1 MIVREAHSADAPAI
15 GQVQVDSWRITYAG
29 IVPADYLASLSY
41 EQQGQVWERYIS
53 TLSSA
58 AAMYVAEAVT
68 REVVGFAHSGPE
80 RSGHKIY
87 TGELY
92 AIYLLAAH
100 QRQGLGRQLMRATVN
115 GLLQHGLPSML
126 VWVLA
131 DNSSRAFY
139 EALGGQQVAE
149 QEITIGEARL
159 TEVAYGWRDIRGLA
173 IGMGD

>member
-1 MIVREAHSADAPAI
+1 MIVREAHFADAPAI
-15 GQVQVDSWRITYAG
+15 GQVQVDSWRTTYAG

-68 REVVGFAHSGPE
+68 GEVVGFAHSGPE

-131 DNSSRAFY
+131 ANSFRAFY

-149 QEITIGEARL
+149 QEITIGAARL
-159 TEVAYGWRDIRGLA
+159 TEVAYGWRDIRRLA
-173 IGMGD
+173 VWTS